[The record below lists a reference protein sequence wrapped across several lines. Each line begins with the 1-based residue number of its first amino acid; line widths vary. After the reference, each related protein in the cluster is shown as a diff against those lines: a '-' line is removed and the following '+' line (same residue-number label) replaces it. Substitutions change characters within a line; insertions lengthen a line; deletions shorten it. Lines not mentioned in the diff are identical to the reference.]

1 MRKQDVQL
9 SIKGRIVAAGS
20 RSTIKSFT
28 VFRLFQDQEV
38 ESEVVLVILVSFLLN
53 HGHLVDMKALEGNL
67 DCIQKY
73 IVTEISLSIDAL
85 MYFKYETVTTFLKK
99 GMAQSSHPF
108 LVSVA

>member
-1 MRKQDVQL
+1 
-9 SIKGRIVAAGS
+9 
-20 RSTIKSFT
+20 
-28 VFRLFQDQEV
+28 
-38 ESEVVLVILVSFLLN
+38 
-53 HGHLVDMKALEGNL
+53 MKALEGNL

-108 LVSVA
+108 LVSVAWIMLMYCQVMDFLFV